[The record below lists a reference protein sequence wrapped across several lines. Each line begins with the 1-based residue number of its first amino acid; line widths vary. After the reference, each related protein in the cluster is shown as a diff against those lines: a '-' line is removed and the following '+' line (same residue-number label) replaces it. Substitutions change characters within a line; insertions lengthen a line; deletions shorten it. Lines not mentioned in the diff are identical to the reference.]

1 MVLFSDFFTRLGIY
15 AAESILPIIIRI
27 AIAIVVFI
35 VCRLL
40 IKLIMRLIKKLFK
53 KTNWDEGV
61 EGFLTS
67 IIRFMLYA
75 ALVAGIVEILGVG
88 TATIVSVIGSAG
100 LAIGLALQG
109 SLSNFAGGVLILIL
123 KPFRIGDYISSCG
136 QEGTV
141 ISIDIFYTKIRT
153 PDFKDIV
160 IPNGQLS
167 NSSITN
173 VSAQNKRRLDIV
185 VGASYDADIEK
196 VKNVLV
202 SIAKNS
208 SLVKQDEE
216 IMCFVNEYG
225 DNAVAYNLRFWVDA
239 ANYWSAKFE
248 VTENIKKEFDKEG
261 IEIPYKQIDVTV
273 FNEK

>member
-1 MVLFSDFFTRLGIY
+1 MGLFSDFFTRLGIY

-40 IKLIMRLIKKLFK
+40 IKLIMRCVKKLFK
-53 KTNWDEGV
+53 KTKWDEGV
-61 EGFLTS
+61 EGFLAS
-67 IIRFMLYA
+67 IIKFMLYA

-123 KPFRIGDYISSCG
+123 KPFRIGDYIVSCG
-136 QEGTV
+136 QEGAV